1 MARAA
6 VLGRLSWLVARL
18 ADISDET
25 ATARTLILEVPGWPG
40 HLPGQHIDVRLTAED
55 GYSTQRSY
63 SIASAPAGSRLELTI
78 QRLDDG
84 EVSPY
89 LAGVLSR
96 GDPLELRGP
105 VGGYFAWHPADPA
118 PVLLIGGGSG
128 VVPLMA
134 MVRTRIASGS
144 QAPMRLIYS
153 TRSRDTLLYA
163 AELERIAA
171 GAIKVSSRDL
181 GPAVARR
188 AVGATTVAATMRA
201 AGMAGIRFFATGGI
215 GGVHRGHPDDQS
227 ADLVE
232 LGRTPVAVFCAGAK
246 IILDLA
252 LTLERLE
259 SLSVPVLGYGCDEL
273 PAFYTSHSGCP
284 VGARVDGPE
293 ETAAV
298 LRAAWATGA
307 RGVVV
312 AVPPPGELDG
322 AEDMV
327 ERAVR
332 DLAGVTG
339 PELTPRLLARVA
351 ELSGGRSLDLNV
363 DLVVNNARVAARV
376 ASCLAS

>member
-1 MARAA
+1 LSDLFEVSAEVAEALAKGRPVVALETSIVGQGLPPPYNLRASRESEAAIREEDAVPATVA
-6 VLGRLSWLVARL
+6 VLDGRIHV
-18 ADISDET
+18 
-25 ATARTLILEVPGWPG
+25 G
-40 HLPGQHIDVRLTAED
+40 LTD
-55 GYSTQRSY
+55 
-63 SIASAPAGSRLELTI
+63 
-78 QRLDDG
+78 
-84 EVSPY
+84 
-89 LAGVLSR
+89 
-96 GDPLELRGP
+96 
-105 VGGYFAWHPADPA
+105 
-118 PVLLIGGGSG
+118 
-128 VVPLMA
+128 
-134 MVRTRIASGS
+134 
-144 QAPMRLIYS
+144 
-153 TRSRDTLLYA
+153 

-181 GPAVARR
+181 GPALVHRS
-188 AVGATTVAATMRA
+188 VGATTVAATMRA

-215 GGVHRGHPDDQS
+215 GGVHRGHSEDQS

-273 PAFYTSHSGCP
+273 PAFYTSRSGCP

-298 LRAAWATGA
+298 LGAAWATGA

-312 AVPPPGELDG
+312 AVPPPGELEG
-322 AEDMV
+322 AEEMV
-327 ERAVR
+327 QRAVR
-332 DLAGVTG
+332 ELAGVTG

-363 DLVVNNARVAARV
+363 ALVVNNARVAARV
-376 ASCLAS
+376 ALAAGNLSWS

>member
-1 MARAA
+1 MSDLLQISTEVAEALAKGRAVVALETSIVGQGLPAPHNLRAA
-6 VLGRLSWLVARL
+6 RESEAAIREEGAVPAAVAVLDGRIRV
-18 ADISDET
+18 
-25 ATARTLILEVPGWPG
+25 G
-40 HLPGQHIDVRLTAED
+40 LT
-55 GYSTQRSY
+55 G
-63 SIASAPAGSRLELTI
+63 
-78 QRLDDG
+78 
-84 EVSPY
+84 
-89 LAGVLSR
+89 
-96 GDPLELRGP
+96 
-105 VGGYFAWHPADPA
+105 
-118 PVLLIGGGSG
+118 
-128 VVPLMA
+128 
-134 MVRTRIASGS
+134 
-144 QAPMRLIYS
+144 
-153 TRSRDTLLYA
+153 